1 MGSMKNHWLPNL
13 ILFSFLLINACQR
26 SPLATVVNTQE
37 VTDISNPTIAA
48 TATFIPTE
56 TPVPLPAV
64 AIVNGERI
72 LQSDFDEEF
81 QRYQD
86 AATAVGNTVDLE
98 IGKATVLENLID
110 LDLLAQAA
118 REGGFELTDEMVQQ
132 RLEAL
137 ISTLG
142 SEEKLQTWLTTNH
155 YNRESF
161 ERSYRIEIEAAHMRE
176 QIIAEVPT
184 TAEQIHARQI
194 MVQSK
199 QLATNIYNQLQAG
212 ADFATLSWIYDPITG
227 GELSWF
233 PRNYLVI
240 PEIEEAVFA
249 LQPGEYTEIIAT
261 DYGYQIVQVVEKEM
275 ARPLTEDA
283 LLAFQ
288 RSALANW
295 VQMAKSNAQIEIL
308 SQ

>member
-1 MGSMKNHWLPNL
+1 MKNHWLSNF
-13 ILFSFLLINACQR
+13 ILLSLLLISACQR
-26 SPLATVVNTQE
+26 SPQSTAVKTQKG
-37 VTDISNPTIAA
+37 TDASNPTV
-48 TATFIPTE
+48 TATIAITPTA
-56 TPVPLPAV
+56 TPVPPPTV

-72 LQSDFDEEF
+72 LQADFDEELR
-81 QRYQD
+81 RYQD
-86 AATAVGNTVDLE
+86 AAAAVGKTIDVEVD
-98 IGKATVLENLID
+98 KAVVLEDLID

-118 REGGFELTDEMVQQ
+118 REGGFELSDEMVQQ
-132 RLEAL
+132 RREAL
-137 ISTLG
+137 INSLG
-142 SEEKLQTWLTTNH
+142 SEEKLQSWLSANH
-155 YNRESF
+155 YSSESF
-161 ERSYRIEIEAAHMRE
+161 DRSYRIEIEAAHMRE
-176 QIIAEVPT
+176 QILAEVPT

-199 QLATNIYNQLQAG
+199 LLATNIYNQLQAG
-212 ADFATLSWIYDPITG
+212 ADFATLSWMYDPITG

-288 RSALANW
+288 RSALADW
-295 VQMAKSNAQIEIL
+295 VQKAKSSAQIEIL